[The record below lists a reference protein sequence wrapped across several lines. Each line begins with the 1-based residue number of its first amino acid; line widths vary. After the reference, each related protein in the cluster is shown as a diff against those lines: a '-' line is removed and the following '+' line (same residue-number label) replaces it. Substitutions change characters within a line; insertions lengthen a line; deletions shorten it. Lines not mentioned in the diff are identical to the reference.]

1 MARREKPEAWQRL
14 MDQKGMASFRELG
27 DAAGLSHTAV
37 SRIAYGQS
45 KHVRDTTVR
54 AIADAL
60 GQDMETIYELIN
72 QPVEHASPWSP
83 PAESQ
88 RLTRRQ
94 RNALEELVRSMAE
107 KPQESPM
114 STTRSTN
121 PDDKAA
127 EVVATMA
134 EVAGITPG
142 PTVEDTIA
150 ALPEDMRAPTMDIV
164 RLIREGGKDGESGAT
179 VHPLFPAGDG
189 GAPHDAAAD
198 AADGPSTGQR
208 ARAEADARGEE
219 SQDPGEQP

>member
-14 MDQKGMASFRELG
+14 MDQKGMGSFRELG

-72 QPVEHASPWSP
+72 QPVDHASPWSP

-107 KPQESPM
+107 QPQEAPM
-114 STTRSTN
+114 STTRSTT
-121 PDDKAA
+121 PADKAA

-164 RLIREGGKDGESGAT
+164 RLIRADE
-179 VHPLFPAGDG
+179 PA
-189 GAPHDAAAD
+189 APEQQDMALAAD
-198 AADGPSTGQR
+198 QAGGLSTGQR